1 VSISPGSSAEQAEGS
16 LALRWNL
23 PFSIGTVVRM
33 LFKYGI
39 VIVLLVL
46 PPLLSAQSS
55 ERQIQTEGEL
65 VSALCRLNQDQQSRE
80 QLLKSHEQLVD
91 SQLWKD
97 LNDRAAAF
105 YALSPAQSLAIYEVA
120 IQVAAQLRDQRSL
133 ATTYY
138 NIGRTYSGLNQ
149 FPAAIGA
156 YEKSREYFAQ
166 AGLERDEIYV
176 LGDLGALYFIQE
188 DYEKAKEYSEQSISI
203 ADKVKTDSRPGA
215 WPDDFGRARALQTLA
230 EIDTR
235 NGDHEHAIQK
245 LQESLALYQRLNS
258 GPSSSDPYILRVY
271 ATLGRVYP
279 EIGDSAAGLLYLRK
293 ALEIAKAQSDTTMIA
308 SLHNDIGVLYLEQED
323 YAQANAQFGESLKI
337 YLAEKNQREEARVL
351 LNLGVVDQRRANY
364 DDALRYFRGSLEAA
378 TVTDIAEVQI
388 AADEGIG
395 VVLTAKRDF
404 HGATEALDKGL
415 AIAKKLSD
423 KTRQT
428 EILWRMAQVCY
439 EMGNYSQSA
448 AFAESAIAL
457 ARASRLS
464 KLLYLA
470 TTTLGESYAAQKKV
484 EIAIRTLTQAVE
496 EGEAMRDQVA
506 GREEER
512 QLFFEGKVTPYQ
524 VLMDLLIQQGRSLDA
539 LLYAE
544 RAKGRVLLDVLS
556 GGRAELT
563 KALTPAER
571 ENVQHLNRNISNLNE
586 QIRKAETNNS
596 ASLESLYPRLDAA
609 RLEYQSFQ
617 DAAFVTHPELN
628 VRSGRTAT
636 IDRSGIDGL
645 TRNSDSAYLEYVV
658 SKERVYLFVLTATKA
673 TNGPQLKAY
682 PLTVTPAELVR
693 KVDQFHEELAN
704 LNPDYSGNAHE
715 LYSLLVAPAAEQLKG
730 VETLCIVPDGV
741 LWNLPFQAL
750 MPADEHYLLEDH
762 SIYYAP
768 SLSVLREMSEKRRG
782 GRNANSLI
790 AFGNPVIGK
799 DEQRQVDL
807 CPLPEAE
814 NEVGSIAKTAGL
826 EAKRVFIG
834 RDASEK
840 TFKNLA
846 PGFSVIHLAT
856 HGVLDNR
863 NPLYSHLLL
872 TRTEGDAEN
881 DGLLEAREIMEMRLD
896 ADLAVLSACDTAN
909 GKIAPGEGVMGM
921 SWAFFVAGCR
931 SMLVSEWK
939 VNSSSTSQLM
949 VNFYGQSDLVRI
961 RSGGANASALRAA
974 ALQLMKD
981 DRYRHPFFWAGFVLV
996 GVNQTQ

>member
-23 PFSIGTVVRM
+23 RFSIGTVVRM

-293 ALEIAKAQSDTTMIA
+293 ALEIAMAQSDTTMIA
-308 SLHNDIGVLYLEQED
+308 SLHNDIGYLYLEQED

-337 YLAEKNQREEARVL
+337 YVAEKNQREEARVL
-351 LNLGVVDQRRANY
+351 LNLGVVDQRRSNY
-364 DDALRYFRGSLEAA
+364 DDALRYFRGSLRAA
-378 TVTDIAEVQI
+378 TATDIAEVQI

-395 VVLTAKRDF
+395 VVLIAKMDF
-404 HGATEALDKGL
+404 HGATEALEKGL
-415 AIAKKLSD
+415 AIAKRLSD

-428 EILWRMAQVCY
+428 EVLWRMAQVCY

-448 AFAESAIAL
+448 ALAESAVSL
-457 ARASRLS
+457 ARASHLS

-470 TTTLGESYAAQKKV
+470 TTTLGQSYAAQKKV
-484 EIAIRTLTQAVE
+484 EIAISTLTQAVE
-496 EGEAMRDQVA
+496 EVEAMRDEVA
-506 GREEER
+506 GRQEER
-512 QLFFEGKVTPYQ
+512 QVFFESKVTPYQ
-524 VLMDLLIQQGRSLDA
+524 ALMDLLIQQGRSLDA

-544 RAKGRVLLDVLS
+544 RAKGRLLLDVLS

-586 QIRKAETNNS
+586 QIRKAETNDS
-596 ASLESLYPRLDAA
+596 ASLESLYPKLDAA

-645 TRNSDSAYLEYVV
+645 TRNSGSAYLEYVV
-658 SKERVYLFVLTATKA
+658 SKDHVYLFVLTT
-673 TNGPQLKAY
+673 TQSNELQLKSY
-682 PLTVTPAELVR
+682 RLMIPPAELVR
-693 KVDQFHEELAN
+693 KVDQFHDQLAN

-730 VETLCIVPDGV
+730 VDTLCIVPDGV

-750 MPADEHYLLEDH
+750 MPANEHYLLDDH
-762 SIYYAP
+762 AIYYAP
-768 SLSVLREMSEKRRG
+768 SLSVLREMSKKERG

-826 EAKRVFIG
+826 EAKKVFIG

-840 TFKNLA
+840 TFKTLA

-863 NPLYSHLLL
+863 NPL
-872 TRTEGDAEN
+872 
-881 DGLLEAREIMEMRLD
+881 
-896 ADLAVLSACDTAN
+896 
-909 GKIAPGEGVMGM
+909 
-921 SWAFFVAGCR
+921 
-931 SMLVSEWK
+931 
-939 VNSSSTSQLM
+939 
-949 VNFYGQSDLVRI
+949 
-961 RSGGANASALRAA
+961 
-974 ALQLMKD
+974 
-981 DRYRHPFFWAGFVLV
+981 
-996 GVNQTQ
+996 